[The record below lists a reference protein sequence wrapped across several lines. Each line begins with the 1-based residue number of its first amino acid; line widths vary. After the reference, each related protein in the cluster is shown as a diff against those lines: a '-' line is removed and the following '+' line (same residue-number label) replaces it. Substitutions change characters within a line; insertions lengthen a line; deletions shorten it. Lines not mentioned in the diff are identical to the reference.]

1 MIDILRKV
9 VPFSGLAL
17 LALGGCA
24 EKHLD
29 LPSGQDAYALIPP
42 PTRGPAKADYI
53 IGPLDKLSI
62 TVFGERDLS
71 TDQGQVDASGN
82 ILLPLTGR
90 VAASGKTADALSAD
104 IRQRLIKYLVDP
116 KVSVVVLTTM
126 SQKVIIQGS
135 VNEAGVF
142 PIQGRATLLEGIAM
156 ARGASNVS
164 DEHHVAIFRTVNGQ
178 RMGAMF
184 DIGLI
189 QVGQQSDPELLGG
202 DVVVVGHSAR
212 RGAWHDFLATTPALG
227 LFVPLVYAFR

>member
-1 MIDILRKV
+1 M
-9 VPFSGLAL
+9 AL
-17 LALGGCA
+17 LVLGGCA
-24 EKHLD
+24 ERQLD
-29 LPSGQDAYALIPP
+29 LPAGPDAYARMPA
-42 PTRGPAKADYI
+42 PTRGPAKVDYV

-71 TDQGQVDASGN
+71 TDQAQVDASGN
-82 ILLPLTGR
+82 LLLPLIGK
-90 VAASGKTADALSAD
+90 VVASGKTVEVLSAD
-104 IRQRLIKYLVDP
+104 IRQRLTRYLVDP
-116 KVSVVVLTTM
+116 RVSALVLTTV

-156 ARGASNVS
+156 ARGASNVA
-164 DEHHVAIFRTVNGQ
+164 DEHQVAIFRTINGQ
-178 RMGAMF
+178 RMGAKF
-184 DIGLI
+184 DISMI
-189 QVGQQSDPELLGG
+189 QDGDAPDPELLGG